1 MPIIC
6 AGHYST
12 GLLRNL
18 AKISPDINE
27 ATKEKPEVVARYI
40 VFMAVPPEQSSGVF
54 IIDRTQKGILE
65 LSGEDIVV
73 VLASGY
79 EVSHFMIEDRM
90 NNGNVW

>member
-18 AKISPDINE
+18 AKISLDIND

-40 VFMAVPPEQSSGVF
+40 VSMAVPPEQSSGVL

-73 VLASGY
+73 VLASGNG
-79 EVSHFMIEDRM
+79 VSHFMIEDRM